1 MRPRTVHTDCSTGGA
16 AQRAAGRIISGG
28 EMGEATDQE
37 LARAF
42 QLFDENGDGE
52 ITHEEMCSL
61 VCRSVLTAGPVLQA
75 GCRIGGNLTEGE
87 AMALIRQADRDNNGI
102 IDRAEFRELWAAM
115 RGSGE
120 EELRT
125 EFARHQRHWQCSGGL
140 KTSEQL
146 LGMCVCKL

>member
-1 MRPRTVHTDCSTGGA
+1 
-16 AQRAAGRIISGG
+16 
-28 EMGEATDQE
+28 MGETTDQE

-42 QLFDENGDGE
+42 QLLDENGDGE
-52 ITHEEMCSL
+52 ITQEEMCRL
-61 VCRSVLTAGPVLQA
+61 VCRSVPRLGPVLQA
-75 GCRIGGNLTEGE
+75 DCRTGGNLTEGE

-125 EFARHQRHWQCSGGL
+125 EFARHQQTLAVQRG
-140 KTSEQL
+140 
-146 LGMCVCKL
+146 